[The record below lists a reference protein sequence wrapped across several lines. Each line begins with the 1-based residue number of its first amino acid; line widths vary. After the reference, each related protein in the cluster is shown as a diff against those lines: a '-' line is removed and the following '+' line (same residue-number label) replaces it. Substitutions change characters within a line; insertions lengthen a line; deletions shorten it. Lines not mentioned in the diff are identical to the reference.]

1 MRWNIVSILEVK
13 NLKTSFEINDEKV
26 LAVNDVSFELK
37 SGEVLGIIGES
48 GSGKSVTALSIMNLL
63 PKYKGKIESGS
74 IIFNNKDITKLNDK
88 EMCKIRGKDIS
99 IIFQEPMT
107 ALNPILT
114 IEKQIGEILIT
125 HNICSKKNIYKK
137 INDVLLSLKIPNP
150 KEFMK
155 KYPFQISGGMLQRVV
170 IAIAIICNPKIIIA
184 DEPTTALD
192 VTTQAEILN
201 LLKKIIKDIYT
212 SIILITHDLGVIAE
226 MATKVLVMYRGKI
239 VESCPVLEFFD
250 NPKHPYS
257 KGLINSRPNNFNTN
271 NRFNSIKGMVPNIS
285 KKINGCDF
293 YNRCNEKKDICF
305 KKIPPNTNIKSNHNL
320 RCWLYKII

>member
-1 MRWNIVSILEVK
+1 MSILEVK
-13 NLKTSFEINDEKV
+13 NLKTSFEINNEKV
-26 LAVNDVSFELK
+26 LAVNDVSFQLK

-125 HNICSKKNIYKK
+125 HNICSKKNIYNK
-137 INDVLLSLKIPNP
+137 IKDVLLSLKIPNP

-201 LLKKIIKDIYT
+201 LLKKIIKDIDT
-212 SIILITHDLGVIAE
+212 SIILISHDLGVIAE

-293 YNRCNEKKDICF
+293 YNRCDEKKDICLKEF
-305 KKIPPNTNIKSNHNL
+305 PPNTNIKSNHNL
-320 RCWLYKII
+320 KCWLYKTI

>member
-1 MRWNIVSILEVK
+1 MVSILGVK
-13 NLKTSFEINDEKV
+13 NLKTSFEINNEKV

-74 IIFNNKDITKLNDK
+74 IIFNNKDITKLSDK

-125 HNICSKKNIYKK
+125 HNICSKKNIYNK
-137 INDVLLSLKIPNP
+137 IKDVLLSLKIPNP

-170 IAIAIICNPKIIIA
+170 IAIAIICNPRIIIA

-201 LLKKIIKDIYT
+201 LLKKIIKDIDT

-293 YNRCNEKKDICF
+293 YNRCDEKKDICLKEF
-305 KKIPPNTNIKSNHNL
+305 PPNTNIKSNHNL
-320 RCWLYKII
+320 KCWLYKTI